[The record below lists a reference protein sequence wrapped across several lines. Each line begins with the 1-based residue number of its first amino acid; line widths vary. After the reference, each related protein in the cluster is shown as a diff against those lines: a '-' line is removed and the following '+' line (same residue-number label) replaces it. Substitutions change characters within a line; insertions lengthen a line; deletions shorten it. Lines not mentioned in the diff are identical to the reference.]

1 MRRPVICAVA
11 ALGNQ
16 PDYVYT
22 LRMSMLN
29 DFLSQTRRI
38 HISGLATDER
48 SYYPALA
55 ALFDAVGATLSPR
68 VVAIHDVASRGAGH
82 PDYVLQA
89 DTTHDTRAAIEAKPA
104 SYALDDII
112 ASEQVRQYT
121 NHYGLCLVTN
131 LREFALVSPGRA
143 GRAGNVAE
151 IMRYSLATSEAEF
164 WNASPLALNRRHEQ
178 GIADFLVTV
187 FTWDAE
193 ITRPKDLAEALARY
207 AREALRR
214 LEHQPTDQLAALRLA
229 LKEALGLH
237 FTDEQGEHFF
247 RSSLVQT
254 LFYGLFSAW
263 VVFRRNDGRNDA
275 GGDAFSWRAAGD
287 YLRLPVMR
295 ELFERIAIGNQL
307 EMLDIRKPLEW
318 AEATLRRTQWEPFAA
333 SFAHGDAV
341 QYFYEPFL
349 EAYDPTLREQL
360 GVWYTP
366 REIITY
372 QVARVDRLLR
382 EELRL
387 PLGLADSRVVVLDPA
402 TGTGG
407 YLLEV
412 LRVIDQTLRASGAE
426 AMRALHLREAAT
438 QRVFGFEILPAPFV
452 VAHLQIATLLAEHEA
467 SLGARQRA
475 GVYLTNSLT
484 GWNVEEAKQL
494 VLPEYPALKHEAES
508 AAEVKQRAKILVVLG
523 NPPYRAQ
530 AGVAEDEERDLIVPY
545 YVGLKER
552 FDVQARGIND
562 LYVRFFRLA
571 ERQIAETT
579 GRGIVS
585 LISNN
590 AWLDS
595 LSLPVMRERMLTAF
609 DRIWIDNLNGG
620 GMFHGSRG
628 PDGKPD
634 RSAFEYVGGQGS
646 VGITVATSIT
656 TMLKLGAPV
665 REGHVVYRNLWGQ
678 GHEKR
683 MTLAREAQLPSNAL
697 DGNYQP
703 LRPVESS
710 RFIFKPGSIDRA
722 YETWPAIDELFIH
735 QYPGVKTS
743 RDADLIAIDRDAL
756 ANRMKHYFDPRL
768 SDAEVAEYAP
778 VLMQDASRYDA
789 KATRAELL
797 RTSRF
802 QDDRLMRSAYRPL
815 DDRWMYW
822 EPTTKL
828 LDEKRTDLMQQV
840 FPSNLYLVACTKAR
854 RGLNVPTITD
864 KLSDSHLLDPFALLF
879 PLYVKP
885 EQQTLFGEDG
895 PQLNLRQEALDT
907 LIQAVGAAGD
917 PAEHAAIAI
926 ALFYHILAATYSP
939 QYATENEGSLL
950 QDWPRI
956 PIPATREL
964 LEASAALGRTVGDL
978 LCPDVAFAP
987 SDDVRALGV
996 PTRSDGGQFSED
1008 DLRVTVRYGG
1018 IGRYE
1023 PPLTEGQAARP
1034 GRIWWNDVGYWN
1046 NVPPEV
1052 WAFTIG
1058 GYPVI
1063 KKWLDYRHIERLK
1076 RPLRSEEVRY
1086 VGEMAQR
1093 IATLLALGPALDA
1106 SYRAVKANTLTL
1118 A

>member
-1 MRRPVICAVA
+1 MSQPAIWRVI

-16 PDYVYT
+16 PVTMYT
-22 LRMSMLN
+22 LPMSMLSEYLN
-29 DFLSQTRRI
+29 HVRRI
-38 HISGLATDER
+38 NVSGIATNER

-55 ALFDAVGATLSPR
+55 DLFNAVGASLVPK
-68 VVAIHDVASRGAGH
+68 VVAIHDVASQGVGH
-82 PDYVLQA
+82 PDFVLQV
-89 DTTHDTRAAIEAKPA
+89 DTTHDTRASIEAKPT
-104 SYALDDII
+104 SYALDGII
-112 ASEQVRQYT
+112 ASKQVQQYLS
-121 NHYGLCLVTN
+121 HYGLCLVTN
-131 LREFALVSPGRA
+131 LREFALARLGRA
-143 GRAGNVAE
+143 GKVVVE
-151 IMRYSLATSEAEF
+151 MRYSLATTEAEF
-164 WNASPLALNRRHEQ
+164 LSASPATVVRRHEQ
-178 GIADFLVTV
+178 GIADFLVNV

-193 ITRPKDLAEALARY
+193 ITRPKELAEALARY

-214 LEHQPTDQLAALRLA
+214 LEHQPAEQLAALRDA
-229 LKEALGLH
+229 LSRALGLH

-263 VVFRRNDGRNDA
+263 VVFSRDDS
-275 GGDAFSWRAAGD
+275 GGEEFRWHAAGD

-295 ELFERIAIGNQL
+295 ELFERIAIANQL

-341 QYFYEPFL
+341 NYFYEPFL

-382 EELRL
+382 EELHL

-426 AMRALHLREAAT
+426 SMRAIQLRNAAT

-452 VAHLQIATLLAEHEA
+452 VAHLQIATLLAERDA
-467 SLGARQRA
+467 SLGDKQRA
-475 GVYLTNSLT
+475 GIYLTNSLT
-484 GWNVEEAKQL
+484 GWNIEEAKQL

-508 AAEVKQRAKILVVLG
+508 AAEVKQRAKILVILG
-523 NPPYRAQ
+523 NPPYRGQ
-530 AGVAEDEERDLIVPY
+530 AGVAEDEEKDLIAPY
-545 YVGLKER
+545 YIGLKER
-552 FDVQARGIND
+552 FDVQPRGIND

-579 GRGIVS
+579 GRGIIS
-585 LISNN
+585 FISNN

-595 LSLPVMRERMLTAF
+595 LSLPVMREQLLTAF

-634 RSAFEYVGGQGS
+634 RSAFEYVGGHGS
-646 VGITVATSIT
+646 VGITVATGIT
-656 TMLKLGAPV
+656 TMLKSGAPV
-665 REGHVVYRNLWGQ
+665 RQSHVAYRNLWGQ

-683 MTLAREAQLPSNAL
+683 MRLAGESQLPSNEL
-697 DGNYQP
+697 DASYQ
-703 LRPVESS
+703 LLWPVQTS
-710 RFIFKPGSIDRA
+710 RFILKPGSVEAA
-722 YETWPAIDELFIH
+722 YETWPAIDELFVH

-743 RDADLIAIDRDAL
+743 RDADLVSIDRDAL
-756 ANRMKHYFDPRL
+756 AHRMKHYFDARL
-768 SDAEVAEYAP
+768 SDAEVAEHAP
-778 VLMQDASRYDA
+778 VLMQDASGYHAD
-789 KATRAELL
+789 ATRTKLL
-797 RTSRF
+797 QNSRF
-802 QDDRLMRSAYRPL
+802 QDDRLVRLAYRPL
-815 DDRWMYW
+815 DDRWLYW

-828 LDEKRTDLMQQV
+828 LDRNRTEFVEQLFGGNLFLEVVRRQRKSGVFDHGVILPHFMDLNFV
-840 FPSNLYLVACTKAR
+840 DGGAR
-854 RGLNVPTITD
+854 C
-864 KLSDSHLLDPFALLF
+864 F
-879 PLYVKP
+879 PLYERQP
-885 EQQTLFGEDG
+885 GSMFSEQPTNFKDEVMTRLAECYGGAEGIAEDLFFHIAVI
-895 PQLNLRQEALDT
+895 LNTPLYR
-907 LIQAVGAAGD
+907 
-917 PAEHAAIAI
+917 
-926 ALFYHILAATYSP
+926 S
-939 QYATENEGSLL
+939 ENGGSIEN
-950 QDWPRI
+950 DWPRI
-956 PIPATREL
+956 PIPATRDL
-964 LEASAALGRTVGDL
+964 LEASAALGRTVGDVL
-978 LCPDVAFAP
+978 RPDVAFTP
-987 SDDVRALGV
+987 SDDARMLGA
-996 PTRSDGGQFSED
+996 PTRSNGGQFSED

-1018 IGRYE
+1018 VGKYE
-1023 PPLTEGQAARP
+1023 PPIAEGQAARP

-1046 NVPPEV
+1046 NVPQEV

-1063 KKWLDYRHIERLK
+1063 KKWLDYRHIEKLK

-1086 VGEMAQR
+1086 VGEMVQR

-1106 SYRAVKANTLTL
+1106 NYEAIKANTL
-1118 A
+1118 AIV